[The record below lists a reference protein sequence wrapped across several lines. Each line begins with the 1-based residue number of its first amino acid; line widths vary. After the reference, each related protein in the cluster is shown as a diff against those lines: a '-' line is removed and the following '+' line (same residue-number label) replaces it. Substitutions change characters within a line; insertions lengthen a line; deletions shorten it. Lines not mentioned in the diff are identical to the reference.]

1 MLSALTIRNYTLVEH
16 LEVDFS
22 HGMTAITGETGAGK
36 SLIVDALG
44 IALGDRADSG
54 RIRTGADKA
63 EVAALFDIEQI
74 PAARQWLRDNDFDAA
89 DEALLRRQFTR
100 EGRSRGN
107 INGQP
112 ATMQQLQA
120 LGALLIDIHGQHA
133 HQSLL
138 RKEYHRQL
146 LDDFAG
152 ATALADSMAD
162 TWRQWH
168 NAVDRLAQRE
178 SQSDSIAHR
187 VELLSFQLQEFDQL
201 NLQPGEVE
209 ALESELLVLSNAE
222 DILRNS
228 QQLLNLCR
236 EDEQF
241 SLTAALGQA
250 LQLLHSLPQKPA
262 LLQEAEELLE
272 NARIQVEEAAHS
284 LDRHLDHFELDPAR
298 LQEVNQR
305 LSAIFDLARKH
316 RCQPDQ
322 LLDVWQTIN
331 EELAA
336 ISDGDEDIDT
346 LRARVK
352 TLEAEC
358 HAVGKKLSARR
369 SKAAAQLE
377 KLVNLQLVDLAMP
390 NARLSVS
397 LAPESTPTRHGL
409 EDVELLITTVP
420 GSPPRPLARVASG
433 GELSRISL
441 AIEVVTAEH
450 STIPTLIFDEV
461 DVGIGGATAEI
472 VGRLLRR
479 LGDKGQVVCV
489 THLPQV
495 AAQAHQ
501 HYRANKQGDARQLVS
516 SLEPLDD
523 SHRLEEIARMLGGVT
538 ITDQTLAHAREMLT
552 IE

>member
-1 MLSALTIRNYTLVEH
+1 M
-16 LEVDFS
+16 
-22 HGMTAITGETGAGK
+22 
-36 SLIVDALG
+36 
-44 IALGDRADSG
+44 
-54 RIRTGADKA
+54 
-63 EVAALFDIEQI
+63 
-74 PAARQWLRDNDFDAA
+74 
-89 DEALLRRQFTR
+89 
-100 EGRSRGN
+100 
-107 INGQP
+107 
-112 ATMQQLQA
+112 
-120 LGALLIDIHGQHA
+120 
-133 HQSLL
+133 
-138 RKEYHRQL
+138 
-146 LDDFAG
+146 
-152 ATALADSMAD
+152 
-162 TWRQWH
+162 
-168 NAVDRLAQRE
+168 
-178 SQSDSIAHR
+178 
-187 VELLSFQLQEFDQL
+187 
-201 NLQPGEVE
+201 
-209 ALESELLVLSNAE
+209 
-222 DILRNS
+222 
-228 QQLLNLCR
+228 
-236 EDEQF
+236 
-241 SLTAALGQA
+241 
-250 LQLLHSLPQKPA
+250 
-262 LLQEAEELLE
+262 
-272 NARIQVEEAAHS
+272 
-284 LDRHLDHFELDPAR
+284 
-298 LQEVNQR
+298 
-305 LSAIFDLARKH
+305 
-316 RCQPDQ
+316 
-322 LLDVWQTIN
+322 
-331 EELAA
+331 
-336 ISDGDEDIDT
+336 
-346 LRARVK
+346 K

>member
-36 SLIVDALG
+36 SLIVDGLG

-74 PAARQWLRDNDFDAA
+74 PAAQQWLRDNDFDPA

-138 RKEYHRQL
+138 RKDYHRQL

-152 ATALADSMAD
+152 ATALADSMVD
-162 TWRQWH
+162 TWRQW
-168 NAVDRLAQRE
+168 NSTVERLAQRE

-187 VELLSFQLQEFDQL
+187 LELLTFQLQEFEQL

-209 ALESELLVLSNAE
+209 TLESELLVLSNAE
-222 DILRNS
+222 EILRNS

-241 SLTAALGQA
+241 SLTAALAQA

-262 LLQEAEELLE
+262 LLQEVEELLE
-272 NARIQVEEAAHS
+272 NARIQVEEAGHS
-284 LDRHLDHFELDPAR
+284 LDRHLNHFELDPAR

-322 LLDVWQTIN
+322 LLEVWQALD
-331 EELAA
+331 EELTA
-336 ISDGDEDIDT
+336 ISGGDQDIDA

-352 TLEAEC
+352 ALEAEC
-358 HAVGKKLSARR
+358 HTIGRKLSAKR
-369 SKAAAQLE
+369 SKAAERLEKHVNAQLA
-377 KLVNLQLVDLAMP
+377 DLAMQ

-397 LAPESTPTRHGL
+397 LTPASAPTRHGL

-516 SLEPLDD
+516 SLEHLDD

-538 ITDQTLAHAREMLT
+538 ITDQTLAHAREMLA